1 MSASSGDAPM
11 FSIVTPVYDPP
22 VDVLSAAID
31 SVLAQT
37 FRDWE
42 LILVDDCSPNAE
54 VLETLRRYAAND
66 SRIKVVE
73 RAVNGHIVKASNDG
87 IAAATG
93 RFIALLDHDDLLA
106 PAALR
111 RNAEVIAEHDDVD
124 YVYSDEDKVDDKGR
138 HYQRFDKPA
147 WSPERLR
154 AQNYCCHFSVLRT
167 SLVREVGG
175 FREGFDGSQDHD
187 LILRVTEKARRI
199 VHIPEVLYHWRVI
212 PGSAA
217 GDTEAKPYA
226 VEAGRRAVQ
235 DHLDRLDIEA
245 TVSIGPFNMFRV
257 HRKLPVDRRVS
268 IVIPTRG
275 SSALVWGRRR
285 AMVVEAVRSAL
296 GQTTHA
302 DLEVVVVYDDP
313 ATPTEVLD
321 ELRQVAGDRLVLVPF
336 TEKFNY
342 SRKVNLGVLA
352 SSGDRIVVLNDDV
365 ELRTPEWLD
374 ELVGAL
380 EEPDVGLTGAKLMF
394 SSTSIQHAGLAF
406 LRGGYMHP
414 YRLLPLSSPGPF
426 GELVVNREVSGVTG
440 ACVAFRRETFL
451 EVGGLA
457 EGLPES
463 FNDVDFCYKMTRA
476 GYRILYMAHCL
487 LFHFESQTRDPKPY
501 AADTVFMRRR
511 WGVPARD
518 PYTPVFPHMPPT
530 LAEKR
535 EMKARAR
542 RRSLGLA
549 P

>member
-1 MSASSGDAPM
+1 MSDQHGTAPQ
-11 FSIVTPVYDPP
+11 FSIITQVYEPP
-22 VDVLSAAID
+22 VDVLSAAIE

-37 FRDWE
+37 FADWE
-42 LILVDDCSPNAE
+42 LILVDDCSPSPK
-54 VLETLRRYAAND
+54 VRETLRQYAARD
-66 SRIKVVE
+66 ARIKVIE
-73 RAVNGHIVKASNDG
+73 RQANGHIVRASNDG
-87 IAAATG
+87 IDAATG
-93 RFIALLDHDDLLA
+93 TFIALLDHVDLLT
-106 PAALR
+106 PQALE
-111 RNAEVIAEHDDVD
+111 RNAAEIAQHEGVD
-124 YVYSDEDKVDDKGR
+124 YLYSDEDKIDGHGKR
-138 HYQRFDKPA
+138 YQQFDKPD

-154 AQNYCCHFSVLRT
+154 AQNYCCHFSVLRA
-167 SLVREVGG
+167 SLVREVGR
-175 FREGFDGSQDHD
+175 FREGYDGSQDHD

-235 DHLDRLDIEA
+235 DHLDRVGVEA
-245 TVSIGPFNMFRV
+245 TVSLGPFNMFRV
-257 HRKLPVDRRVS
+257 HRKLPAGLRVS

-285 AMVVEAVRSAL
+285 AMVVEAVRSAV
-296 GQTTHA
+296 GQTSHA
-302 DLEVVVVYDDP
+302 DLEVVVVYDEP
-313 ATPTEVLD
+313 TPPEVLD
-321 ELRQVAGDRLVLVPF
+321 ELRQIAGERLVLVPF
-336 TEKFNY
+336 SEKFNY

-440 ACVAFRRETFL
+440 ACVAFRRETFF

-463 FNDVDFCYKMTRA
+463 FNDVDFCYKLSRA
-476 GYRILYMAHCL
+476 GYRILYMANCV

-501 AADTVFMRRR
+501 VADTVFMRKR
-511 WGVPARD
+511 WGVPGRD
-518 PYTPVFPHMPPT
+518 PFTPVFPRMPPT

-535 EMKARAR
+535 AIKAEAR

-549 P
+549 R